1 MALEIQNIGELIDP
15 LIKELESR
23 KNTPELQITTLPS
36 LNELVWGIR
45 KRKLTVI
52 GARTSQGKSSFAV
65 QLCYDLAMQNKK
77 VVFFSLEMENLECA
91 ERLLAFELE
100 ITNLNLMKGN

>member
-1 MALEIQNIGELIDP
+1 MQLEIQNVGNLIDP
-15 LIKELESR
+15 LIEELNKR
-23 KNTPELQITTLPS
+23 KQTPELQITLLPQ

-65 QLCYDLAMQNKK
+65 QICYDLAMQNKK
-77 VVFFSLEMENLECA
+77 VVFFSLEMEN
-91 ERLLAFELE
+91 FE
-100 ITNLNLMKGN
+100 